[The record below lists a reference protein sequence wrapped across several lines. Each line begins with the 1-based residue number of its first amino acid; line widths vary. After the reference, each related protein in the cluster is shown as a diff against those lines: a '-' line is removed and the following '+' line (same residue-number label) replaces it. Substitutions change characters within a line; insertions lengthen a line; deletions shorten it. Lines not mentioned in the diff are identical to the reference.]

1 MNTYA
6 KYCSNVFVAKCDEKH
21 EKEEII
27 EVTTKYGKENE
38 CEVHNLVHEKDG
50 FFYYSITRVD
60 GYDAKERYRRK
71 AEQYGTYSQNAE
83 ARADA
88 YFERSKDAVKGI
100 EFGQPI
106 HVGHHSERMHRAA
119 IEKSKSAMSHSV
131 AEWDKSKEY
140 AEKADTYQRLAD
152 SVMNLSMPESLEYYA
167 EALEKAK
174 EYHEG
179 LKSGKYP
186 REHSYSVVYAKKKVN
201 ELEKNLAIAK
211 KLWE

>member
-6 KYCSNVFVAKCDEKH
+6 KYCPNVFVAKCDEKH
-21 EKEEII
+21 EKGEII

-71 AEQYGTYSQNAE
+71 AERYGTYSQNAE

-88 YFERSKDAVKGI
+88 YFERSQDAVKGI

-106 HVGHHSERMHRAA
+106 LVGHHSEKMHRAA
-119 IEKSKSAMSHSV
+119 IEKSNSAMSHSV

>member
-6 KYCSNVFVAKCDEKH
+6 KYCPNVFVAKCDEKH
-21 EKEEII
+21 EKGEII

-71 AEQYGTYSQNAE
+71 AERYGTYSQNAE
-83 ARADA
+83 ERAES
-88 YFERSKDAVKGI
+88 FFKRSQDSVRGI
-100 EFGQPI
+100 EPGQPI
-106 HVGHHSERMHRAA
+106 LVGHHSERMHRAA
-119 IEKSKSAMSHSV
+119 IERANSAMSHSV

-152 SVMNLSMPESLEYYA
+152 SVMNLSMPESLEYYS